1 MTYNKH
7 HGAEHIAKENYLL
20 SGKVFC
26 KECGRSMFGNARR
39 GGRNKE
45 LYVTYRCPTRKHAC
59 SNREINRDY
68 LEEYVIML
76 LEKHIFNTRALKRLS
91 KGIVI
96 YGNSDNTKERQ
107 RQLQAQLA
115 EIEEALKNDADA
127 IQAGHISSAL
137 VTRLNELETE
147 KAIIENKLTD
157 MAKPV
162 EISIDTQLIMS
173 EYTKVKQTPASP
185 EYKTF
190 IKGFIDKI
198 IVGKYTV
205 DVTLKTGLD
214 VCEEMNTMVNVP
226 RKDIYER
233 KCG

>member
-1 MTYNKH
+1 
-7 HGAEHIAKENYLL
+7 
-20 SGKVFC
+20 
-26 KECGRSMFGNARR
+26 
-39 GGRNKE
+39 
-45 LYVTYRCPTRKHAC
+45 
-59 SNREINRDY
+59 
-68 LEEYVIML
+68 ML
-76 LEKHIFNTRALKRLS
+76 LEKHIFNARALKKLS

-96 YGNSDNTKERQ
+96 YGNSDSTMKRQ
-107 RQLQAQLA
+107 QQLQAQLA
-115 EIEEALKNDADA
+115 EIEEALKNVADA
-127 IQAGHISSAL
+127 IQAGLISTAL
-137 VTRLNELETE
+137 ITRLNELEAE
-147 KAIIENKLTD
+147 KAIIENKLND

-214 VCEEMNTMVNVP
+214 VCEEMDMTVNVP
-226 RKDIYER
+226 RREVYER
-233 KCG
+233 KKMA

>member
-1 MTYNKH
+1 MSDFKFSNS
-7 HGAEHIAKENYLL
+7 AP
-20 SGKVFC
+20 SGY
-26 KECGRSMFGNARR
+26 E
-39 GGRNKE
+39 
-45 LYVTYRCPTRKHAC
+45 
-59 SNREINRDY
+59 
-68 LEEYVIML
+68 
-76 LEKHIFNTRALKRLS
+76 

-96 YGNSDNTKERQ
+96 YGNSDSTIKRQ
-107 RQLQAQLA
+107 QQLQAQLS
-115 EIEEALKNDADA
+115 EIQEALKNVADA
-127 IQAGHISSAL
+127 IQAGLISTAL
-137 VTRLNELETE
+137 ITRLNELETE